1 MISAFISGKD
11 NKTKDLRAFA
21 QQNLRGLPFD
31 QLRMDD
37 LRHAREH
44 TGRDQVDMLAHH
56 SIECDLEEV
65 DAFVSHAWDD
75 DHEQRYV
82 ALRAWATQFESEHG
96 RTPIIWLGMRSLPPI
111 LSISPLSPS
120 CVSLALSDKACI
132 DQSSIEESLQCLP
145 IFLSH
150 CESFVLLGGP
160 HWLTR
165 LWWYVCLLLF
175 LRYPRAT
182 HTAKLRTVYL
192 IQPLSHPPLMPYV
205 PRGTVFSSFS
215 PSCAS
220 AATPTPSCSCHS
232 KEGYRNQ
239 TLWVRRTGQAK
250 RVKWRKTKR
259 VRSMSNRLNASS

>member
-44 TGRDQVDMLAHH
+44 TGRDQEDMLAHH

-96 RTPIIWLGMRSLPPI
+96 RTPIIWLGMRSFPRAFSR
-111 LSISPLSPS
+111 SISPLSPS

-150 CESFVLLGGP
+150 CESFIVLG
-160 HWLTR
+160 
-165 LWWYVCLLLF
+165 
-175 LRYPRAT
+175 
-182 HTAKLRTVYL
+182 
-192 IQPLSHPPLMPYV
+192 M
-205 PRGTVFSSFS
+205 SSPNS
-215 PSCAS
+215 VS
-220 AATPTPSCSCHS
+220 
-232 KEGYRNQ
+232 
-239 TLWVRRTGQAK
+239 
-250 RVKWRKTKR
+250 
-259 VRSMSNRLNASS
+259 

>member
-1 MISAFISGKD
+1 
-11 NKTKDLRAFA
+11 
-21 QQNLRGLPFD
+21 
-31 QLRMDD
+31 MDD

-44 TGRDQVDMLAHH
+44 TGRDQEDMLAHH

-96 RTPIIWLGMRSLPPI
+96 RTPIIWLGMRSFPRAFSR
-111 LSISPLSPS
+111 SISPLSPS

-150 CESFVLLGGP
+150 CDRFVVLGGP
-160 HWLTR
+160 HWLSR

-175 LRYPRAT
+175 HLRFIPAPHTQPSFARFISYNLSLIHLSCRTFPAAQCSRAF
-182 HTAKLRTVYL
+182 HLPARRRRH
-192 IQPLSHPPLMPYV
+192 QRRRV
-205 PRGTVFSSFS
+205 P
-215 PSCAS
+215 
-220 AATPTPSCSCHS
+220 ATP
-232 KEGYRNQ
+232 
-239 TLWVRRTGQAK
+239 
-250 RVKWRKTKR
+250 RKGIAIR
-259 VRSMSNRLNASS
+259 HFG